1 MYKVLR
7 PDTIPPLTK
16 VNVVDCLIFQEILL
30 VVMGELDI
38 CPKQATIPTKEY
50 IVGVTVQETEVGLK
64 RSITL
69 PLFMLGRVL
78 MALVEVNLGLR
89 PAILSPVIQ
98 VIMVNNLVLI
108 AMLIKKVN
116 IGLTPANSIHISMV
130 N

>member
-1 MYKVLR
+1 
-7 PDTIPPLTK
+7 
-16 VNVVDCLIFQEILL
+16 
-30 VVMGELDI
+30 
-38 CPKQATIPTKEY
+38 
-50 IVGVTVQETEVGLK
+50 
-64 RSITL
+64 
-69 PLFMLGRVL
+69 